1 MQYNLLTPEIL
12 TALLGLIVLVAG
24 LVLPKRGKNAVGPLA
39 VGGLV
44 VILGNVLLN
53 FSHEA
58 VFFNGVYQIDIF
70 GNFFKALFLGAALLV
85 FFMASRYTELFGE
98 RKSEWFS
105 FMVFATL
112 GMMVMVSAGDLITLY
127 IGLELMTISFYI
139 LSAYLLNDS
148 LSAEAGLKYLIMG
161 ALSSAVL
168 LFGMSLVYASS
179 GSTIFTE
186 IYQVLST
193 TSSTQ
198 PVLVAGIVL
207 LIAGLGFKISAVPFH
222 MWTPDI
228 YQGAPT
234 PVTAYLSVASK
245 AAGFAALVRIFM
257 ISLPL
262 SHFNWSLALAVL
274 AALSIVIGNLIAM
287 AQKNVKRLLAY
298 SSIAQAG
305 YILVGLVAANR
316 YGLKG
321 VLFYAMLYVFS
332 NVGAFA
338 ITTMVEVENGSAEL
352 EAFNGLGKRAP
363 MLAAV
368 MTVCLLSLAGIPPM
382 AGFVGKFYLFSGAIQ
397 AGYLWLAFVGL
408 LMSMISVY
416 YYLTVAKAMYIG
428 ESENQGSISVPVT
441 ARIAIWACLIGT
453 VFIGCYPGPLS
464 RLTEMAIGL
473 FF

>member
-1 MQYNLLTPEIL
+1 MSYSLLAPEIL
-12 TALLGLIVLVAG
+12 TACLGLIVLILGLMLPERGKKTVGIIAVAG
-24 LVLPKRGKNAVGPLA
+24 IVLILVN
-39 VGGLV
+39 
-44 VILGNVLLN
+44 VILNYESTALL
-53 FSHEA
+53 
-58 VFFNGVYQIDIF
+58 FNGIYQIDTYS
-70 GNFFKALFLGAALLV
+70 NFFKVLFLTAALLV
-85 FFMASRYTELFGE
+85 FFMASRYIDAFGQ
-98 RKSEWFS
+98 RRSEWFS
-105 FMVFATL
+105 FMIFATL
-112 GMMVMVSAGDLITLY
+112 GMMIMVGAGDLITMY
-127 IGLELMTISFYI
+127 VGLELMTISFYI
-139 LSAYLLNDS
+139 LSAYLLNDK
-148 LSAEAGLKYLIMG
+148 LSAEAGIKYLIMG

-168 LFGMSLVYASS
+168 LFGMSLVYAAG

-186 IYQVLST
+186 IYQNLAGNP
-193 TSSTQ
+193 TQ
-198 PVLVAGIVL
+198 PLLVSGIVM

-222 MWTPDI
+222 MWAPDI

-234 PVTAYLSVASK
+234 PVTAYLAVASK
-245 AAGFAALVRIFM
+245 AAGFAAMVRVFM
-257 ISLPL
+257 IALPL
-262 SHFNWSLALAVL
+262 GSFNWSVVLAVL
-274 AALSIVIGNLIAM
+274 AALTIVIGNLIAM

-305 YILVGLVAANR
+305 YILVGLVAGNT
-316 YGLKG
+316 YGLQG

-338 ITTMVEVENGSAEL
+338 ITTMVEVETGSTDL

-416 YYLTVAKAMYIG
+416 YYLNVAKAMYIG
-428 ESENQGSISVPVT
+428 ASEKEGSISVPVT
-441 ARIAIWACLIGT
+441 ARLAIWVCLIGT
-453 VFIGCYPGPLS
+453 LIIGLYPGPLS
-464 RLTEMAIGL
+464 RITAIAIGL